1 MVGKFI
7 PFCSPR
13 ETDKWLAVLRIGL
26 GLLVTVYALFLR
38 SDWHYLFASTGKGL
52 VSREL
57 GEAITSFDSPLIP
70 KLGWLV
76 ALGGYAHIG
85 EEAVLSIAWACLLC
99 MGLLL
104 LLGLF
109 SRPAAIIAWFLHLC
123 AAESGGLFAYGADNF
138 MTTGLFYL
146 MLSPLPDRYS
156 LDHRLLK
163 TELRD
168 PQLLG
173 FWRRV
178 LQVHMCFVYFFGG
191 LAKCLGSG
199 WWNGSNLWRSLTR
212 PPFNLISPDI
222 LVRFKYALPIL
233 GISICLIELGY
244 PFFIWI
250 KKTRL
255 VLVGLYFGNA
265 RRDRTGNGNVSVR
278 ARDDRFESCRL
289 RYRNEQPG
297 TVSPGSDGGSTGNT
311 RVFQGDRP
319 SALRRL
325 AVKFNRRESAR
336 RESSCHRNAVLVCA
350 KFRTWKF
357 VRARSARLAGA
368 REHRERLRAMLPA
381 PNA

>member
-1 MVGKFI
+1 
-7 PFCSPR
+7 
-13 ETDKWLAVLRIGL
+13 
-26 GLLVTVYALFLR
+26 
-38 SDWHYLFASTGKGL
+38 
-52 VSREL
+52 
-57 GEAITSFDSPLIP
+57 
-70 KLGWLV
+70 
-76 ALGGYAHIG
+76 
-85 EEAVLSIAWACLLC
+85 

-109 SRPAAIIAWFLHLC
+109 CRQAAIIGWFLHLC

-156 LDHRLLK
+156 LDYWMLK
-163 TELRD
+163 IELKG

-178 LQVHMCFVYFFGG
+178 LQVHMCFVYFIGG

-255 VLVGLYFGNA
+255 FWLVCILAIHAAIGLAMGLYLFALVMIVLNLAAFGIGMSKGRPVTAEVTSGASAEQRSNISGLA
-265 RRDRTGNGNVSVR
+265 PGASSLRD
-278 ARDDRFESCRL
+278 
-289 RYRNEQPG
+289 
-297 TVSPGSDGGSTGNT
+297 
-311 RVFQGDRP
+311 
-319 SALRRL
+319 
-325 AVKFNRRESAR
+325 
-336 RESSCHRNAVLVCA
+336 
-350 KFRTWKF
+350 
-357 VRARSARLAGA
+357 
-368 REHRERLRAMLPA
+368 
-381 PNA
+381 

>member
-1 MVGKFI
+1 VSKSHILKEHGATTLLRRWSDNFMGFLF
-7 PFCSPR
+7 PP
-13 ETDKWLAVLRIGL
+13 ETDKWLGALRIGL
-26 GLLVTVYALFLR
+26 GLQVAVYALFLK
-38 SDWHYLFASTGKGL
+38 SDWHHLFASTGKGL
-52 VSREL
+52 VSRKL

-85 EEAVLSIAWACLLC
+85 EDAVLSIVWACLLC

-156 LDHRLLK
+156 LDHWLLK
-163 TELRD
+163 GELRG

-178 LQVHMCFVYFFGG
+178 LQVHMCFVYFIGG

-199 WWNGSNLWRSLTR
+199 WWDGSNLWRSLTR

-244 PFFIWI
+244 PFFISI
-250 KKTRL
+250 RKTRL
-255 VLVGLYFGNA
+255 FWLVCILVMHAAIGLAMGMYLFALVMIVLNFAAFGIGMSSERPVSAEVTVA
-265 RRDRTGNGNVSVR
+265 RSTVQRTGISRR
-278 ARDDRFESCRL
+278 AALGAPPL
-289 RYRNEQPG
+289 RG
-297 TVSPGSDGGSTGNT
+297 
-311 RVFQGDRP
+311 
-319 SALRRL
+319 
-325 AVKFNRRESAR
+325 
-336 RESSCHRNAVLVCA
+336 
-350 KFRTWKF
+350 
-357 VRARSARLAGA
+357 
-368 REHRERLRAMLPA
+368 
-381 PNA
+381 

>member
-1 MVGKFI
+1 MAPLRPWWTRFLD
-7 PFCSPR
+7 FLFPR
-13 ETDKWLAVLRIGL
+13 ETNKWLGALRIGL

-38 SDWHYLFASTGKGL
+38 SDWHYLFASTGRGL
-52 VSREL
+52 VSRQL

-85 EEAVLSIAWACLLC
+85 EDAVLSIAWACLLC
-99 MGLLL
+99 MGLFL

-123 AAESGGLFAYGADNF
+123 AAESGGLFAYGADDF

-156 LDHRLLK
+156 LDHQLLQA
-163 TELRD
+163 ELKD

-178 LQVHMCFVYFFGG
+178 LQVQMCFVYFIGG

-199 WWNGSNLWRSLTR
+199 WWDGSNLWRSLTR

-233 GISICLIELGY
+233 GISICLIEVGY

-255 VLVGLYFGNA
+255 FWLVCILAMHAAIGLAMGLYLFALVMIVLNLAAFGIGMKKERPVSA
-265 RRDRTGNGNVSVR
+265 GSMTDGSREQHPNVS
-278 ARDDRFESCRL
+278 RL
-289 RYRNEQPG
+289 A
-297 TVSPGSDGGSTGNT
+297 SGGSPLDG
-311 RVFQGDRP
+311 
-319 SALRRL
+319 
-325 AVKFNRRESAR
+325 
-336 RESSCHRNAVLVCA
+336 
-350 KFRTWKF
+350 
-357 VRARSARLAGA
+357 
-368 REHRERLRAMLPA
+368 
-381 PNA
+381 